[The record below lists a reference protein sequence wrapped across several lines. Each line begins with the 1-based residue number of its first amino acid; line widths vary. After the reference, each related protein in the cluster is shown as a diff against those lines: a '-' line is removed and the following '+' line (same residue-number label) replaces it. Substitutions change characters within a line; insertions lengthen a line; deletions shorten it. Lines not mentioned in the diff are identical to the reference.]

1 MGQKDALLTGAKR
14 CLVEKGYG
22 QTTARDIAEASGAHL
37 GSIGYHYGS
46 KDRLM
51 NLAVLELSSDWGD
64 TIARLVREANG
75 ESLLDR
81 LAASLAA
88 IRATLPDTRD
98 LQSAS
103 IQALAQ
109 AQFDDELR
117 AQFAD
122 GATEARHEI
131 AALLVGKKGDDQ
143 QEPDAAEAGTGSLVY
158 ALIIGLV
165 AQFLIDPESI
175 PEAEQMTAALRLLA
189 DGID

>member
-1 MGQKDALLTGAKR
+1 MGQKDALLAGAKR

-22 QTTARDIAEASGAHL
+22 HTTARDIAEASGAHL

-81 LAASLAA
+81 LAASLSA

-117 AQFAD
+117 TKFAD
-122 GATEARHEI
+122 GATEARREI
-131 AALLVGKKGDDQ
+131 AALLVGRNDDDR
-143 QEPDAAEAGTGSLVY
+143 EKSDVNEAGIGSLVY
-158 ALIIGLV
+158 ALTIGLV
-165 AQFLIDPESI
+165 AQFLIDPKSI
-175 PEAEQMTAALRLLA
+175 PEAEQMKAALQSLA
-189 DGID
+189 DGGG

>member
-1 MGQKDALLTGAKR
+1 MGQKDALLDGAKR

-75 ESLLDR
+75 ESPLDR
-81 LAASLAA
+81 LTASLAA
-88 IRATLPDTRD
+88 IRATLSETRD

-109 AQFDDELR
+109 AQFDDDLR

-122 GATEARHEI
+122 GASEARREI
-131 AALLVGKKGDDQ
+131 AALLLGKMGDDQ
-143 QEPDAAEAGTGSLVY
+143 PASATAEAVVGSLVY
-158 ALIIGLV
+158 ALVVGLV
-165 AQFLIDPESI
+165 AQFLIDPDSL
-175 PEAEQMTAALRLLA
+175 PEAEQMKAAFGLLR
-189 DGID
+189 